1 MKKSPSDI
9 STDLASVSGRDSARL
24 TIDLAALQ
32 NNFRTMREKSG
43 SAQTAAVVKSNAYGI
58 GLAQAVPALRA
69 AGCEV
74 FFVATLAEAL
84 QCRQLAD
91 DAKIICFN
99 GYSKDD
105 DAIYRRHSIWPCL
118 TSLEHVKDWQTACQK
133 HGAAPAVLHL
143 DTGFNR
149 LGLDQVELESLI
161 ASPEVFTGWELGL
174 IMSHLACADTP
185 DHPMNKAQLERFRD
199 ALARLPKAPASLA
212 NSGGIWLGSGY
223 HFDLTRCGISL
234 YGAAAQD
241 TATALETV
249 VKVFAHIV
257 QLRNIVAG
265 DTVGYGAGFTA
276 SRGMRIGII
285 SAGYADGIN
294 RAAGRANPPFGK
306 VHIAGQTV
314 DIIGRISMDLMAVDL
329 TDHPHNIELGQEVE
343 IIGPNAP
350 IDALAKAANTIAYE
364 LLTKLGSRYKRNYV

>member
-9 STDLASVSGRDSARL
+9 STDLASVSGQDSARL
-24 TIDLAALQ
+24 TIDLSALQ
-32 NNFRTMREKSG
+32 NNYRTMREKSG
-43 SAQTAAVVKSNAYGI
+43 TAETAAVVKSNAYGI
-58 GLAQAVPALRA
+58 GLAQAVPALSA

-84 QCRQLAD
+84 QCRQYAD
-91 DAKIICFN
+91 KAKIICFN
-99 GYSKDD
+99 GYNKSD
-105 DAIYRRHSIWPCL
+105 DAIYRRHAIWPSL
-118 TSLEHVKDWQTACQK
+118 TNLAHVKDWQTTCQT
-133 HGAAPAVLHL
+133 HDAVPAVLHL

-161 ASPEVFTGWELGL
+161 ANPDLFTGWELGL

-212 NSGGIWLGSGY
+212 NSAGIWLGSAF

-241 TATALETV
+241 AATALETV
-249 VKVFAHIV
+249 VEVFAHIV
-257 QLRNIVAG
+257 QLRDISAG
-265 DTVGYGAGFTA
+265 DTVGYGAGFRS
-276 SRGMRIGII
+276 SRDMRIGII
-285 SAGYADGIN
+285 SVGYADGIN
-294 RAAGRANPPFGK
+294 RAAGHANPPFGR
-306 VHIAGQTV
+306 VQIGGQAA
-314 DIIGRISMDLMAVDL
+314 DIIGRISMDLMAIDL
-329 TDHPHNIELGQEVE
+329 TDHPKNIDLGQEVE
-343 IIGPNAP
+343 IIGRNAS
-350 IDALAKAANTIAYE
+350 IDALAKASNTIAYE